1 MKSDREKQTQEIQ
14 NALTPEL
21 AAIGRAVA
29 VSSMFVELNKT
40 VCTVKEL
47 VEGFCKR
54 YKGELEEAVVMENM
68 NGALATAFTMQ
79 LVNAPEETLKE
90 LYETE
95 QLTPEMTFTLTPQG
109 QLIGADWLLKLKT
122 GWPGDPARN

>member
-1 MKSDREKQTQEIQ
+1 MYTIKVRMRKLGKKNQGAVEPVEFLLESR
-14 NALTPEL
+14 PE
-21 AAIGRAVA
+21 
-29 VSSMFVELNKT
+29 
-40 VCTVKEL
+40 TVKEL

-95 QLTPEMTFTLTPQG
+95 QLTPEMKRRLREMTLATE
-109 QLIGADWLLKLKT
+109 
-122 GWPGDPARN
+122 RNA